1 MSTLKEKVISLWH
14 QTRPDIRS
22 LAELERKIGFGHG
35 VIKAW
40 DTVQPNIKNIQK
52 VADFFNVPL
61 ESLITVGSANKHSIL
76 EQKLLNLYNQHTKG
90 LPESV
95 QELYIQALE
104 IEMQALDLWVLGIKN
119 TKIMDDKGN
128 DVTDDY
134 SK

>member
-1 MSTLKEKVISLWH
+1 MSTLKEKVLSLWH

-35 VIKAW
+35 VIKTW

-119 TKIMDDKGN
+119 TRIMDDKGN
-128 DVTDDY
+128 DVTGNY